1 MLFSGDAL
9 LIRGRGRT
17 DFLNG
22 DAATAYKSL
31 FDNLL
36 KLPSETAVYPGH
48 DYNGCGVTTI
58 GEERAHNPRLQVK
71 SVEEYVALMDSLD
84 LLDAKLM
91 DIAVHANQACG
102 QLDE

>member
-1 MLFSGDAL
+1 MLFS
-9 LIRGRGRT
+9 
-17 DFLNG
+17 G

-48 DYNGCGVTTI
+48 DYNGRGVTMI

-71 SVEEYVALMDSLD
+71 SVEEYVVLMDSLD
-84 LLDAKLM
+84 LPDPKSM
-91 DIAVHANQACG
+91 DIAVLANQACG